1 MAHRD
6 SWRSAATCPKLG
18 EQRKWLARI
27 AAATLEF
34 ELIAIGIQVGIIS
47 FEPRIA
53 GHATAWGVRKSK
65 SGSNKRITTS
75 TCATLS
81 MRRSP
86 SCLLAITDRLAVLVA
101 DDKRSL
107 ALVDRPGPRKAPR
120 RHRDRLPK
128 VLQSSSASRVTAGAA
143 GFLTLIQC
151 SDRPARYDEPSR
163 FETMPSQP
171 SLQA

>member
-18 EQRKWLARI
+18 EKRKWLARI

-65 SGSNKRITTS
+65 SESNKRITTS

-101 DDKRSL
+101 DDKIPRARRSSRAEESAATSSRPL
-107 ALVDRPGPRKAPR
+107 A
-120 RHRDRLPK
+120 
-128 VLQSSSASRVTAGAA
+128 
-143 GFLTLIQC
+143 
-151 SDRPARYDEPSR
+151 
-163 FETMPSQP
+163 
-171 SLQA
+171 